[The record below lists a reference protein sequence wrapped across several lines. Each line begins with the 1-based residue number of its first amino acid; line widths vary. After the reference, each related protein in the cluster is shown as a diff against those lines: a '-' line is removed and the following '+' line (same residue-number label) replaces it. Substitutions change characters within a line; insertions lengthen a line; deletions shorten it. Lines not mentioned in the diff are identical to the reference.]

1 MKLYYAPGACSLS
14 PHIAAREAGI
24 DIELEK
30 VDFATRKTENEED
43 FNHVNPKGY
52 VPALRLDNGEVLT
65 ECQVIVQYIA
75 DQVPDKQLIPKKG
88 SLERYRTEEWLSF
101 IASEI
106 HKTFGPLFRKDL
118 PDEERKLV
126 MEKIAKRFTYVNEY
140 LEGKQFLMGEAF
152 TVADGYLFTIL
163 TWTKPAGID
172 LAAYPNIAG
181 YMERIRVRPAVQTAL
196 KEEGLA

>member
-30 VDFATRKTENEED
+30 VDFATRKTENGED

-163 TWTKPAGID
+163 TWTKPAGIN